1 MGMLDINT
9 IADRVQSQADS
20 DANIIFGA
28 SINEEM
34 ENKISVTIIATD
46 FNNSR
51 SGVAGEVV
59 EIDKKGTF
67 GNGIPVTTEDGI
79 DGVEVDMADF
89 LGEISNAGDTFE
101 DKNDDFD
108 IPEFLK

>member
-1 MGMLDINT
+1 
-9 IADRVQSQADS
+9 
-20 DANIIFGA
+20 
-28 SINEEM
+28 M

-59 EIDKKGTF
+59 EIDKKVTF

-79 DGVEVDMADF
+79 DGVEVDMAD
-89 LGEISNAGDTFE
+89 LLADMDEVANTLDDG
-101 DKNDDFD
+101 KDDFD